1 MKKTLLLSCAMVAT
15 VAASAVTPELV
26 KVEPLSKSNLEPVT
40 VERKAEAL
48 TVNGISLDR
57 KAVKS
62 YVPFQLKNFATPA
75 EETAATIEASYQPL
89 GSFFIGFS
97 PEFYSY
103 KISIVHT
110 GAYASNIFYNTS
122 PSTATQYQW
131 SYIDPE
137 ALDQEPITSTSKHL
151 IVEYPYSQY
160 DSPVLTVSDGTNVSE
175 GFSKGAFYQAGGSYK
190 ASNGTNADGSP
201 AYVYFGDT
209 TADADSALYK
219 MTHEGLYSLNA
230 GADYNDLIT
239 DQDFMENYLGLAVG
253 AEGSSNVVGLGN
265 IFPAANHSYAISQ
278 AWIPALVT
286 CDAGAEIKLTLYK
299 IDDEGN
305 LTDEVIAS
313 GTYVAETS
321 LPTEADSFDMIV
333 FDLGKEDEYGLMSYD
348 PITINSAFYAEITAD
363 VPVVP
368 MYSFEARNNARDCY
382 SYVKVAYKTA
392 GGEDASAFV
401 PSDLYTLTLKTGNTK
416 IQAKSMNLNF
426 DACFT
431 WLDPATERVQLDVA
445 NEPTRVDVNSYFYT
459 TAWTIEEDADM
470 DGVIDNAPWLVY
482 NLGDDK
488 DTEMSYIEFAATS
501 VEARYADVHISVPG
515 SNATIRVIQGNG
527 GVKAVAS
534 DAVKVSV
541 AGGNFNIKANA
552 GVNSVAIYTVAGQ
565 LVKKAAL
572 VAGDNVVP
580 ASDLAKGVYVLK
592 FNNNY
597 AVKAVK

>member
-1 MKKTLLLSCAMVAT
+1 M
-15 VAASAVTPELV
+15 AA
-26 KVEPLSKSNLEPVT
+26 
-40 VERKAEAL
+40 
-48 TVNGISLDR
+48 
-57 KAVKS
+57 
-62 YVPFQLKNFATPA
+62 
-75 EETAATIEASYQPL
+75 
-89 GSFFIGFS
+89 
-97 PEFYSY
+97 
-103 KISIVHT
+103 
-110 GAYASNIFYNTS
+110 
-122 PSTATQYQW
+122 
-131 SYIDPE
+131 
-137 ALDQEPITSTSKHL
+137 
-151 IVEYPYSQY
+151 
-160 DSPVLTVSDGTNVSE
+160 
-175 GFSKGAFYQAGGSYK
+175 
-190 ASNGTNADGSP
+190 NGTE
-201 AYVYFGDT
+201 YVYFGDA
-209 TADADSALYK
+209 TADAESSLYK
-219 MTHEGLYSLNA
+219 TSFEKLYSLNA
-230 GADYNDLIT
+230 GADYDDLIT
-239 DQDFMENYLGLAVG
+239 DQDFMENYLGLPVG
-253 AEGSSNVVGLGN
+253 VTGSSNVAGLGN

-278 AWIPALVT
+278 AWIPAVIT

-313 GTYVAETS
+313 GTYVADTS

-363 VPVVP
+363 VPVIP
-368 MYSFEARNNARDCY
+368 MYSFEAKNNARDCY

-401 PSDLYTLTLKTGNTK
+401 PSDLYTLTAAGTTK

-482 NLGDDK
+482 NLGDDE

-515 SNATIRVIQGNG
+515 SNATIRVIQGDG

-580 ASDLAKGVYVLK
+580 ANDLAKGVYVLK

>member
-131 SYIDPE
+131 SYTDPE
-137 ALDQEPITSTSKHL
+137 TFATDPITSTSKHL

-175 GFSKGAFYQAGGSYK
+175 GFSKGAFYQAGGSYTV
-190 ASNGTNADGSP
+190 SNGTNEDGSV
-201 AYVYFGDT
+201 AYLLFGDT
-209 TADADSALYK
+209 TADADSTLYK
-219 MTHEGLYSLNA
+219 TAFENLYSLNA

-265 IFPAANHSYAISQ
+265 IFPAANHSYAINQ

-363 VPVVP
+363 VPVIP
-368 MYSFEARNNARDCY
+368 MYSFEAKNNARDCY

-401 PSDLYTLTLKTGNTK
+401 PSDLYALTAGTTK
-416 IQAKSMNLNF
+416 LQAKSMYLNF

-482 NLGDDK
+482 NLGDDE
-488 DTEMSYIEFAATS
+488 DAEMSYIEFAATS
-501 VEARYADVHISVPG
+501 VEPRYADVHISVPG
-515 SNATIRVIQGNG
+515 SNATIRVIQGDG

>member
-97 PEFYSY
+97 PDFYSY

-131 SYIDPE
+131 SYTDPE
-137 ALDQEPITSTSKHL
+137 TFAEDPITSTSKHL

-175 GFSKGAFYQAGGSYK
+175 GFSKGAFYQAGASYM
-190 ASNGTNADGSP
+190 AANGTE
-201 AYVYFGDT
+201 YVYFGDA
-209 TADADSALYK
+209 TADAESSLYK
-219 MTHEGLYSLNA
+219 TSFEKLYSLNA
-230 GADYNDLIT
+230 GADYDDLIT
-239 DQDFMENYLGLAVG
+239 DQDFMENYLGLPVG
-253 AEGSSNVVGLGN
+253 VTGSSNVAGLGN
-265 IFPAANHSYAISQ
+265 IFPAANHSYAISK

-313 GTYVAETS
+313 GTYVADTS

-363 VPVVP
+363 VPVIP
-368 MYSFEARNNARDCY
+368 MYSFEAKNNARDCY

-401 PSDLYTLTLKTGNTK
+401 PSDLYTLTAAGTTK

-431 WLDPATERVQLDVA
+431 WLDPETERVQLDVA

-482 NLGDDK
+482 NLGDDE

-515 SNATIRVIQGNG
+515 SNATIRVIQGDG

>member
-1 MKKTLLLSCAMVAT
+1 M
-15 VAASAVTPELV
+15 
-26 KVEPLSKSNLEPVT
+26 
-40 VERKAEAL
+40 
-48 TVNGISLDR
+48 
-57 KAVKS
+57 
-62 YVPFQLKNFATPA
+62 
-75 EETAATIEASYQPL
+75 
-89 GSFFIGFS
+89 
-97 PEFYSY
+97 
-103 KISIVHT
+103 
-110 GAYASNIFYNTS
+110 
-122 PSTATQYQW
+122 
-131 SYIDPE
+131 
-137 ALDQEPITSTSKHL
+137 

-190 ASNGTNADGSP
+190 VSNGTNADGSP

-209 TADADSALYK
+209 TADADSTLYK
-219 MTHEGLYSLNA
+219 TAFESLYSLNA

-239 DQDFMENYLGLAVG
+239 DQDFMETYLGLAVG

-265 IFPAANHSYAISQ
+265 IFPAANHSYFITQ

-363 VPVVP
+363 VPVIP
-368 MYSFEARNNARDCY
+368 MYSFEAKNNARDCY

-392 GGEDASAFV
+392 GGEDTSAFV
-401 PSDLYTLTLKTGNTK
+401 PSDLYTLTAAGTTK

-470 DGVIDNAPWLVY
+470 DGVIDNAPWLSYIV
-482 NLGDDK
+482 GDDE
-488 DTEMSYIEFAATS
+488 DTEMSYIEFTATS

-580 ASDLAKGVYVLK
+580 ANDLAKGVYVLK